1 MMSKIFN
8 LIYFKFKHP
17 LVNQSGTSKGINKLI
32 GTDKKIA
39 FYCSSEIFSGPE
51 FNLLQLIEWLRERG
65 LNVLLLSSTS
75 TPIVEAAKKKNIDI
89 VLVEPSV
96 RYFDLKNARYVAKLM
111 RGLKVKVL
119 FIGTTHDIDIGSLI
133 KSLFYRKL
141 KLVYLQQMQLE
152 VSKRD
157 FFHTLRYRQYD
168 AWVIPLSY
176 LSEQVKRQTHY
187 NLKKIHV
194 IPFCMDIVPIQ
205 ENRMSQLEA
214 RHRLDLPPAAK
225 IIGVYGHIDPEKKQ
239 DLLIRTAKY
248 LKSHNYE
255 LDVLIMGIPAS
266 ELGNEYYD
274 FLVKMSKDYKLSDR
288 IHFRPFQKDDIL
300 FYRAIDIFAVITDD
314 EASGIQTIKALANGT
329 PVIAMDAGG
338 NKEILENANLG
349 LLYRPNDFGDFSSK
363 IIRLITHDKI
373 LKHLKEEGMKAALQK
388 YDKNVECTKIEE
400 LISQL
405 IK

>member
-1 MMSKIFN
+1 LNI
-8 LIYFKFKHP
+8 
-17 LVNQSGTSKGINKLI
+17 
-32 GTDKKIA
+32 
-39 FYCSSEIFSGPE
+39 
-51 FNLLQLIEWLRERG
+51 LQLIEWLRERG
-65 LNVLLLSSTS
+65 LTVLLLSSPS
-75 TPIVEAAKKKNIDI
+75 TPIVEAAKKKNIEI
-89 VLVEPSV
+89 VFVEPSI

-225 IIGVYGHIDPEKKQ
+225 IIGVYGHIDPQKKQ

-248 LKSHNYE
+248 LKSHNYD
-255 LDVLIMGIPAS
+255 LDVLIMGIPVS
-266 ELGNEYYD
+266 EFGNEYYD
-274 FLVKMSKDYKLSDR
+274 FLVKMAKDYKLSDR
-288 IHFRPFQKDDIL
+288 IHFRPFQGDDIL

-314 EASGIQTIKALANGT
+314 EASGIHTIKALANGT
-329 PVIAMDAGG
+329 PIIAMDAGG

-373 LKHLKEEGMKAALQK
+373 VKHLKEEGMKAALQK